1 MSAIE
6 KISDAILSGNAA
18 DAAGATLGAVES
30 GTRPYD
36 IIRDGVLNAWSD
48 FCIWYERDEKE
59 SLKAWLGC
67 FNATLKVLK
76 ILDERLAAP
85 NPPYS
90 VLVATALG
98 EGHVLMKAI
107 IATMLRS
114 KGLKVYSTLRGLRP
128 EDAGDALSDPALRFV
143 VLSCIESGIQG
154 PSKDFIKHVKE
165 KRKDVM
171 TIAGGP
177 AAKDCGA
184 DVVTS
189 DLEEL
194 DRIVGRPKDRGD

>member
-30 GTRPYD
+30 GARPYD
-36 IIRDGVLNAWSD
+36 ILRGGVLNAWSD

-59 SLKAWLGC
+59 SLKAQLGC

-85 NPPYS
+85 DPPYS

-107 IATMLRS
+107 IATTLRS

-143 VLSCIESGIQG
+143 VLSRIESGIQG
-154 PSKDFIKHVKE
+154 PSKDFIRHAKE

-194 DRIVGRPKDRGD
+194 DRIVGRPEGRGD

>member
-18 DAAGATLGAVES
+18 DAAGATLVAVES

-36 IIRDGVLNAWSD
+36 IIRGGVLKAWSD

-76 ILDERLAAP
+76 VLDEKLAAP
-85 NPPYS
+85 DPPYS

-114 KGLKVYSTLRGLRP
+114 KGLKVYSSLRGLRP
-128 EDAGDALSDPALRFV
+128 EDASDALSDPSLRFV

-154 PSKDFIKHVKE
+154 PSKDLIKHVKE
-165 KRKDVM
+165 RRKDVT

-184 DVVTS
+184 DIVTS

-194 DRIVGRPKDRGD
+194 DRIVGCPEGRGD

>member
-18 DAAGATLGAVES
+18 EAAGATLGAVES

-36 IIRDGVLNAWSD
+36 IIRGGVLKAWSD

-76 ILDERLAAP
+76 VLDEKLAAP
-85 NPPYS
+85 DPPYS

-114 KGLKVYSTLRGLRP
+114 KGLKVYSSLRGLRP
-128 EDAGDALSDPALRFV
+128 GDAGDALSDPALRFV

-154 PSKDFIKHVKE
+154 PSRDLIKHVKE
-165 KRKDVM
+165 RRKDVT

-184 DVVTS
+184 DIVTS

-194 DRIVGRPKDRGD
+194 DRIVGCPEGRGD

>member
-1 MSAIE
+1 MSTLE
-6 KISDAILSGNAA
+6 KISDAILSGDASA
-18 DAAGATLGAVES
+18 AAGATLGAVES
-30 GTRPYD
+30 GASPYD
-36 IIRDGVLNAWSD
+36 IIRSGVLKAWAN

-85 NPPYS
+85 PPPYS

-107 IATMLRS
+107 ISTMLRA
-114 KGLKVYSTLRGLRP
+114 KGLKVYSSLRGLRP
-128 EDAGDALSDPALRFV
+128 EDADAALSDPMLRFV

-154 PSKDFIKHVKE
+154 PSRDLIKHVKE
-165 KRKDVM
+165 KRKDVV

-184 DVVTS
+184 DIVTS

-194 DRIVGRPKDRGD
+194 DRIVNCPKVRGD

>member
-1 MSAIE
+1 MSTLE
-6 KISDAILSGNAA
+6 KISDAILSGDAA
-18 DAAGATLGAVES
+18 AAAGATLGAVES
-30 GTRPYD
+30 GASPYD
-36 IIRDGVLNAWSD
+36 IIRSGVLKAWAN

-85 NPPYS
+85 PPPYS

-107 IATMLRS
+107 ISTMLRA
-114 KGLKVYSTLRGLRP
+114 KGLKVYSSLRGLRP
-128 EDAGDALSDPALRFV
+128 EDADAALSDPMLRFV

-154 PSKDFIKHVKE
+154 PSRDLIKHVKE
-165 KRKDVM
+165 KRKDVV

-184 DVVTS
+184 DIVTS

-194 DRIVGRPKDRGD
+194 DRIVNCPKVRGD

>member
-1 MSAIE
+1 MSTLE
-6 KISDAILSGNAA
+6 KISDAILSGDAA
-18 DAAGATLGAVES
+18 AAAGATLGAVES
-30 GTRPYD
+30 GASPYD
-36 IIRDGVLNAWSD
+36 IIRSGVLKAWAN

-85 NPPYS
+85 PPPYS
-90 VLVATALG
+90 VLVATALW

-107 IATMLRS
+107 ISTMLRA
-114 KGLKVYSTLRGLRP
+114 KGLKVFSSLRGLRP
-128 EDAGDALSDPALRFV
+128 EDADAALSDPMLRFV

-154 PSKDFIKHVKE
+154 PSRDLIKHVKE
-165 KRKDVM
+165 KRKDVV

-184 DVVTS
+184 DIVTS

-194 DRIVGRPKDRGD
+194 DRLVICAKVRGD